1 MTSGRRDG
9 NEHRRRDADSAQV
22 HRQATWAA
30 SRDGKPQRVVRRLRR
45 RTLRCDVASDA
56 ELDSQYGDPE
66 IKYDPKEKWWTGA
79 SFVGR
84 TFSRC
89 SPEYL
94 DAYAKSC
101 EARAYA
107 ISKDPEGDPKKAGY
121 AAKDARLARGW
132 AARVRANPPKVKK
145 PSPPP
150 DHDDMDQSD
159 IPF

>member
-1 MTSGRRDG
+1 MSIEEETLTLLRSIDKRLGQLVAMGSRSGTSG
-9 NEHRRRDADSAQV
+9 
-22 HRQATWAA
+22 A
-30 SRDGKPQRVVRRLRR
+30 SEGGRSGG
-45 RTLRCDVASDA
+45 DVASDA